1 MRHGNYAHVIA
12 GQKWQSQPEKH
23 TNVLLCNA
31 TAGTALAM
39 TAAAEEYIYRPALS
53 YIY

>member
-1 MRHGNYAHVIA
+1 MRHGNYAHIIT
-12 GQKWQSQPEKH
+12 GQKQQPEKH

-31 TAGTALAM
+31 TAGAATAM
-39 TAAAEEYIYRPALS
+39 TVATEEYIYGPTVS